1 MTTTG
6 HVDHHLLDHHLQ
18 DHEHDHPHDHPHVH
32 EHEAGLP
39 PQGGPVVVDIGGDV
53 GALIVR
59 LDHELLGTELHLRQD
74 GWTHTVHTGVWDR
87 PLGDRMVTVAVYPAL
102 VRGDL
107 RDPRRGRGRPAHR
120 RHRGRP
126 ASPSSTSAAEGL
138 RRTERAGPDLLRPG
152 MRSAGQ
158 ARSMGIC

>member
-18 DHEHDHPHDHPHVH
+18 DPEHDHPHDHPTVH

-59 LDHELLGTELHLRQD
+59 LAHELLGTELHLRQD

-102 VRGDL
+102 VRGTYEILDGVGGVRRIVAIEGGHVTELDL
-107 RDPRRGRGRPAHR
+107 RG
-120 RHRGRP
+120 
-126 ASPSSTSAAEGL
+126 
-138 RRTERAGPDLLRPG
+138 
-152 MRSAGQ
+152 
-158 ARSMGIC
+158 

>member
-1 MTTTG
+1 MTTTE

-18 DHEHDHPHDHPHVH
+18 DHDHPHEHDHPHVH

-87 PLGDRMVTVAVYPAL
+87 PLGARMLTVAVYPAL
-102 VRGDL
+102 VQGTYEILGRDGAVRRVVGIEGGRVTELDL
-107 RDPRRGRGRPAHR
+107 RG
-120 RHRGRP
+120 
-126 ASPSSTSAAEGL
+126 
-138 RRTERAGPDLLRPG
+138 
-152 MRSAGQ
+152 
-158 ARSMGIC
+158 

>member
-6 HVDHHLLDHHLQ
+6 PVDHLV
-18 DHEHDHPHDHPHVH
+18 HDHDHDHVHSPDSAHSHGHSHESLHVG

-59 LDHELLGTELHLRQD
+59 LDHELLGSELHLRQD

-87 PLGDRMVTVAVYPAL
+87 PLGDQLVTVAVYPAL
-102 VRGDL
+102 VQGTYEILDRDGAVRHTVAIEGGRVAELDL
-107 RDPRRGRGRPAHR
+107 RGAVP
-120 RHRGRP
+120 
-126 ASPSSTSAAEGL
+126 
-138 RRTERAGPDLLRPG
+138 
-152 MRSAGQ
+152 
-158 ARSMGIC
+158 